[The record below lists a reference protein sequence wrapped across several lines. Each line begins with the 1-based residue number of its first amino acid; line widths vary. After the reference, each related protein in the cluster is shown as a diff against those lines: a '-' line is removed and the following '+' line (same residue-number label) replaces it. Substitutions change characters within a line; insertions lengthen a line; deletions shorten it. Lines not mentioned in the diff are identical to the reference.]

1 VDENLRLIHALGSF
15 PDCRRCTTLPNVCL
29 NADEQEGVTVLKLLP
44 AQLPWWLG
52 GPGMGLCVVALYGLA
67 NRRLV
72 VSGAWLAAV
81 VAPIEGWRGEH
92 WRVEFLIA
100 LVTGALTAGL
110 IGGLWLRGRTEPVAT
125 MPRLATPT
133 TAAQEASHA
142 TAG

>member
-1 VDENLRLIHALGSF
+1 
-15 PDCRRCTTLPNVCL
+15 
-29 NADEQEGVTVLKLLP
+29 VLKLLP

-81 VAPIEGWRGEH
+81 LAPIEGWRGEH

-100 LVTGALTAGL
+100 LITGALTA
-110 IGGLWLRGRTEPVAT
+110 
-125 MPRLATPT
+125 
-133 TAAQEASHA
+133 QEANHA